1 MAQEGWK
8 LGQEEAPCTSPAA
21 APSLC
26 SNNCGFF
33 GSAATMNLCSSCYKT
48 LVLLKPK
55 SPSAQIPPAPE
66 PEAPKIEPSLPSSSF
81 SSPPPLPL
89 SSSPS
94 SSSSAIVAEAITS
107 GDDTLLCCEK
117 VQPPRCFACQKKV
130 GLRGFKCRCGD
141 VFCALHRYSDKH
153 GCSFDYKAAGR
164 VSIAKSNPV
173 VKADKLQR
181 I

>member
-8 LGQEEAPCTSPAA
+8 LEQEEAPCTSPAA

-55 SPSAQIPPAPE
+55 SPAQIPPPLE
-66 PEAPKIEPSLPSSSF
+66 QEEPKIEPDLPSPAP
-81 SSPPPLPL
+81 SPPA
-89 SSSPS
+89 S
-94 SSSSAIVAEAITS
+94 SSSSSSVAAMETS
-107 GDDTLLCCEK
+107 DSAEKALLLCCEK
-117 VQPPRCFACQKKV
+117 AQPLRCFACQKKV

-141 VFCALHRYSDKH
+141 VFCAAHRYFDKH
-153 GCSFDYKAAGR
+153 TCSFDYKAAGR
-164 VSIAKSNPV
+164 ASIAKSNPI
-173 VKADKLQR
+173 VKADKLHR